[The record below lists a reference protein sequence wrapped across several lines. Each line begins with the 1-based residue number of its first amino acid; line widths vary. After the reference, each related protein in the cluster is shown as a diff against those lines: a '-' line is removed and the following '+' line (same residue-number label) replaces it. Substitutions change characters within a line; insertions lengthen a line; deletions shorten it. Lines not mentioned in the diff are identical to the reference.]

1 MSYVLVVDDDAPIG
15 RLIKMVLTSEGMRC
29 EVSPTAD
36 EGLELL
42 RLAEPELII
51 LDLRLAGM
59 DAPTFMTSARDAGYA
74 GPILLC
80 TAVTGEPPIVAD
92 GLIKKPFRPEDLV
105 EKVRELIGE

>member
-15 RLIKMVLTSEGMRC
+15 RLIRMVLTADGLGC
-29 EVSPTAD
+29 EVASTGEDALD
-36 EGLELL
+36 LL
-42 RLAEPELII
+42 RQEQPQLII

-59 DAPTFMTSARDAGYA
+59 DAATFMASARAAGYE

-92 GLIKKPFRPEDLV
+92 GLIKKPFHPEDLLS
-105 EKVRELIGE
+105 KVRELIAR